1 MPDGRIFPM
10 TAKILKVRKHA
21 TEIKYSLEMK
31 NPVCTRS
38 MSESKYFSF
47 IKLIIHTS
55 GISFGLISSFICFF
69 KHRMKNLEPIIKR
82 WKKFIFQRIGSR
94 KGRNAR
100 PR

>member
-38 MSESKYFSF
+38 MSESKYLSF

-55 GISFGLISSFICFF
+55 GISFGL
-69 KHRMKNLEPIIKR
+69 IKR